1 MEVLATFGLAAKE
14 LFDYNRDNYKFDQS
28 QRQDRD
34 ILRQNLQVTRFSLF
48 REDLRDLVEL
58 TVGKMEMY
66 HLVAALFLESSV
78 QLYCEGRIHK
88 ETPPFL
94 LSLYY
99 LSVASAVTFLLL
111 AVWLSMH
118 ASICSHSFG
127 VRLLTRF
134 VRLPV
139 PGVAQMG
146 ALNAKLS
153 DFERQ
158 GVKQMLRVPIIG
170 GEQIWAE
177 RQPVSI
183 EEVSPGGVPSP
194 SAVASPGPPDTKQD
208 LLGSGMKALNHEEKF
223 LGSAQKVEKHI
234 ELFRKLQ
241 AKWQCYDAYARVC
254 MALGANQML
263 LSLSFFVT
271 IVTVLEY
278 KSPTVCFALLLAFF
292 SGSMALAFLDISN
305 LGTWKILLLQ
315 AIGNA
320 PSWIAALSVVL
331 ADKKDDYIPVETNK
345 YPVAPLCFFL
355 SALWFEGLLRVA
367 WPSKDEATLPRRFR
381 AVLFLD
387 VFEDVDMEGSAPE
400 EAPEALSRSLSR
412 QTNANR
418 FTRKIAEEVA
428 EEADEALWLGHCAL
442 RRWEAVPDHQ
452 GLSDEQRSMLGQ
464 LRHEVRVWHQ
474 ALLGSAAIRTT
485 RGGRNPMGNLSDE
498 DDYERAWQDLEESEQ
513 NEDPFAGTL
522 LGPFL
527 DPATASVPYHFDP
540 EAREFV
546 WQVPEEKSVLLL
558 TEVQEL
564 ILRAE
569 AQVRGV
575 VGPGA
580 DTANYVGSDGATSS
594 SESDEAY
601 RGTGKRAVHVKNKTG
616 ASWRDAIETTSAV
629 QRLPWKVMYSCTR
642 GLQLGWLIIGVTSTL
657 EEVGVL
663 QVNVQVSPESSK
675 APDVQ
680 ERRLLEWVWSAM
692 FSSDLESAAW
702 QVRRLTVE
710 WPQHHFFRP
719 ESVSCLLGQNNIL
732 IGNGYQLYLSPPL
745 TEIHRKLEPVGLEA
759 LPHDVF
765 PAETVSLCATPS
777 ASSRSDTPWRTRCLM
792 SSITKDGS
800 ELLLW
805 SPSDLNAVKV
815 SKIQIK
821 GSAWRKHAGI
831 QVPCKSLAEWLNAS
845 DVGRTSDLASNC
857 LVLVGWDGHRL
868 PVAVLRL
875 GERSVTPL
883 FDAPFALPPGVS
895 GSAGQ
900 VGDSCS
906 LSSSSRRTNLEVIS
920 ISLESMI
927 QDSPDHEASP
937 EGFRDVRLWS
947 LLTDG
952 SLQGWD
958 LIAGKSLGKWK
969 PKALFDLRATSICS
983 ASTKAGSEVM
993 VTGRREIDRQGNT
1006 APELLALTF
1015 LTDRFRS

>member
-14 LFDYNRDNYKFDQS
+14 LFDYNRDNYKFDQV

-78 QLYCEGRIHK
+78 SLYCEGRIHR

-177 RQPVSI
+177 RQPVPI
-183 EEVSPGGVPSP
+183 EEVTGPGIPSP
-194 SAVASPGPPDTKQD
+194 SAVASPGAPDTKQD
-208 LLGSGMKALNHEEKF
+208 LLGSGMKALNHEDKF
-223 LGSAQKVEKHI
+223 LGSARKVEKHI

-241 AKWQCYDAYARVC
+241 AKWQCYDAYSRVC

-263 LSLSFFVT
+263 LSLAFFVT

-278 KSPTVCFALLLAFF
+278 KSPTVCFALLFAFN

-305 LGTWKILLLQ
+305 LGTSKILLLQ

-331 ADKKDDYIPVETNK
+331 ADKKEDYIPVETNK
-345 YPVAPLCFFL
+345 YPAAPVCFFL
-355 SALWFEGLLRVA
+355 SVLWFEGLLRVA

-387 VFEDVDMEGSAPE
+387 VFEDVEMEGSAPE
-400 EAPEALSRSLSR
+400 EAPETISRSLSR
-412 QTNANR
+412 QTTASR
-418 FTRKIAEEVA
+418 FTQRKVAEEAA

-442 RRWEAVPDHQ
+442 RRWEAVPDHS
-452 GLSDEQRSMLGQ
+452 GLSDEQRAVLGQ

-474 ALLGSAAIRTT
+474 ALLGSAAIRTN
-485 RGGRNPMGNLSDE
+485 RGGRNHMGKLSDE

-513 NEDPFAGTL
+513 DEDPFAGTL

-527 DPATASVPYHFDP
+527 DPATASVPYHFDL

-575 VGPGA
+575 VDPGA
-580 DTANYVGSDGATSS
+580 DDANYVGSDGATSS
-594 SESDEAY
+594 SEADEAY
-601 RGTGKRAVHVKNKTG
+601 RSGKQPVCLKSKTG
-616 ASWRDAIETTSAV
+616 AAWRDAIETTSAV
-629 QRLPWKVMYSCTR
+629 QRLPWKVMCSCTR
-642 GLQLGWLIIGVTSTL
+642 GLQLGWLIIGVASTL

-663 QVNVQVSPESSK
+663 QVNVQVSPESSRVPE
-675 APDVQ
+675 AQ

-692 FSSDLESAAW
+692 FSSGLEESAAW

-710 WPQHHFFRP
+710 WPQHRIFRP
-719 ESVSCLLGQNNIL
+719 ESVSCLLGENNIL
-732 IGNGYQLYLSPPL
+732 IGNGHQLYLSPPL
-745 TEIHRKLEPVGLEA
+745 AEIHRKLEPISWED
-759 LPHDVF
+759 LPNDVF
-765 PAETVSLCATPS
+765 PPETVPLCATPS
-777 ASSRSDTPWRTRCLM
+777 ASSRSETPWRSRCLM
-792 SSITKDGS
+792 SSITKDGH

-805 SPSDLNAVKV
+805 SPSDSNAEA
-815 SKIQIK
+815 IRIK

-831 QVPCKSLAEWLNAS
+831 QVPCHMLEEWLNAS
-845 DVGRTSDLASNC
+845 DVGRTSRLASNC

-883 FDAPFALPPGVS
+883 FDAPFALPRGVA

-900 VGDSCS
+900 VDDSCP
-906 LSSSSRRTNLEVIS
+906 LASSSRQAKLEVLS
-920 ISLESMI
+920 LSLETML
-927 QDSPDHEASP
+927 QEDSSDRDTSQ

-952 SLQGWD
+952 SLQGWN
-958 LIAGKSLGKWK
+958 LIAGKSLGRWK
-969 PKALFDLRATSICS
+969 PKALSDLRATSICS
-983 ASTKAGSEVM
+983 VASKAGSEVI
-993 VTGRREIDRQGNT
+993 VAGRRETDRQGNT

-1015 LTDRFRS
+1015 LTDSFRS